1 MPINPQIGVS
11 LLTGGASV
19 VGGLLGLAG
28 SSVDYHNQK
37 SLMALQ
43 NQYNQQNATIAY
55 DRQRELTRDS
65 ALLEKEGKL
74 AAGVNTAFGQNGSVS
89 TASSVAPA
97 SSVSIPSPTNFSD
110 SMIGATNSIVGALT
124 GLAQAKADVDLKHE
138 QREQLRIDNLTRN
151 IMNLASVNKL
161 TSESGLNFSKT
172 AEQAIKNKFADR
184 VYSAAAT
191 ESENN
196 ADISGSNAMIAS
208 ANAAVQGAM
217 NEVNYNEALERLEL
231 LKKQGKLTNAQ
242 YNTEVKKLSLMDT
255 EMRLNRAKTAD
266 AYSHVGVNRAQAR
279 NLDSLTDL
287 NAVEYYIKDA
297 SKEDVIELAHRQVQ
311 EHGPQSISEDMWNI
325 FNNWDKASGW
335 QRMRALSE
343 IAPSL
348 ATDFWSGAS
357 HSAGSAFGSK
367 VGPEQNTYNYHEYT
381 NSKGEHAVYTRKKV
395 KNYKPNKH

>member
-1 MPINPQIGVS
+1 MPINPQIGAS

-28 SSVDYHNQK
+28 SSVDYRNQK
-37 SLMALQ
+37 ALMALQ

-74 AAGVNTAFGQNGSVS
+74 SAGVNTAFGQNGSVS

-97 SSVSIPSPTNFSD
+97 ASVSVPSPTNFSE

-124 GLAQAKADVDLKHE
+124 GLAQSKADVDLKNE

-151 IMNLASVNKL
+151 LMNLATVNKL
-161 TSESGLNFSKT
+161 TSEGDLNFSKQ

-184 VYSAAAT
+184 IYSANASQA
-191 ESENN
+191 ESDSDK
-196 ADISGSNAMIAS
+196 AGSQAMIES

-217 NEVNYNEALERLEL
+217 NEVHYNEELERLEL

-255 EMRLNRAKTAD
+255 EMRLNRAKAAD
-266 AYSHVGVNRAQAR
+266 AYSHVDVNRAQAH

-335 QRMRALSE
+335 QRMRALAE

-357 HSAGSAFGSK
+357 HSAGAAFGNK
-367 VGPEQNTYNYHEYT
+367 VGPEQYRYNYHEYT
-381 NSKGEHAVYTRKKV
+381 NSKGEKSVYTQKKV
-395 KNYKPNKH
+395 RNYKPHKH